1 MRAIFPVA
9 ISDVRANWLSWLSF
23 AVTLFVSG
31 MSTAFSLSFIV
42 EGEADS
48 ASLGGTML
56 GMALMSVFASTS
68 TLSGLLLSERRKTY
82 VKWKLAGMSGVAVWL
97 VLTIQVVVIATIS
110 AALGAVATSP
120 AVSLAAEIF
129 KREGVVVGDPSASSL
144 VILLAV
150 GTCVGAAI
158 LGSFGKVWSV
168 ARMSPVKAQ
177 RRSAVPVARP
187 GVFSTL
193 FGLLM
198 AGSVIA
204 ILLTEPPS
212 PDDPSGI
219 IGIVMLLIIAMIC
232 LAGWYIRIVL
242 QWTRLFQLCG
252 PMPAVAAASSR
263 LRSAFTSVQVVPWF
277 LVAGMVVGIGSPINL
292 MMKEFDGV
300 SVDGTGMLFLFLTP
314 VFAPPLIA
322 ALGSLCVMAPRLR
335 SDSIV
340 LRRSGASVAQRYA
353 LLVWEAVVVSS
364 TSGLVTLAIALFGV
378 LSTNHVIHGDVFYPG
393 WVSSILWGPFIGI
406 IGVMALA
413 MFAIKFAIVTS
424 YRQVR

>member
-1 MRAIFPVA
+1 MRAIFQVA
-9 ISDVRANWLSWLSF
+9 SSDIRANWLSWLAF

-56 GMALMSVFASTS
+56 GMALMAVFASTS
-68 TLSGLLLSERRKTY
+68 TLSGLLLSERRQTY
-82 VKWKLAGMSGVAVWL
+82 VKWKLAGMSGVAVLL
-97 VLTIQVVVIATIS
+97 VLAIQVVVIAAV
-110 AALGAVATSP
+110 AASLGAVLISP
-120 AVSLAAEIF
+120 AVSQAADFF
-129 KREGVVVGDPSASSL
+129 KSEGVAVGDPSAGPL

-158 LGSFGKVWSV
+158 LGSFGKVLSV
-168 ARMSPVKAQ
+168 ARVSPVKAQ

-198 AGSVIA
+198 GGSVIA
-204 ILLTEPPS
+204 ILVAEPPS

-219 IGIVMLLIIAMIC
+219 IGIVMLLIIAMVC

-242 QWTRLFQLCG
+242 QWTRLFSLFG
-252 PMPAVAAASSR
+252 PIASTAAASSR
-263 LRSAFTSVQVVPWF
+263 LRSSFTSAQVVPWF

-292 MMKEFDGV
+292 MMKEFDGA

-322 ALGSLCVMAPRLR
+322 ALGSLCIMAPRLR

-340 LRRSGASVAQRYA
+340 LRRSGASVAQRRA

-364 TSGLVTLAIALFGV
+364 TSGLLTLVIALFGV

-413 MFAIKFAIVTS
+413 MFAIKFAIVTTH
-424 YRQVR
+424 RKAR